1 MKPSRPTDQQLGGMT
16 VNERLVLC
24 ALIDSW
30 DAAVAKRDREEMIA
44 VRRQV
49 EMTGEQAGQT
59 ADAVIKNPAK
69 YGF

>member
-1 MKPSRPTDQQLGGMT
+1 
-16 VNERLVLC
+16 
-24 ALIDSW
+24 
-30 DAAVAKRDREEMIA
+30 MIA